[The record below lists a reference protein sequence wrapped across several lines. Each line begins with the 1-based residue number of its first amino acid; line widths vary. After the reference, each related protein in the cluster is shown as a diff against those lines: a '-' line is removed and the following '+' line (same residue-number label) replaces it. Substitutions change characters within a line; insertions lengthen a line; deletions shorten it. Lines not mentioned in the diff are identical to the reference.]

1 MGLARAAM
9 GGGARADGASSDSEE
24 DESAPLVV
32 SPAGPSDRELDV
44 PGRCVDELW
53 DLFRLAV
60 PIFISRVSSTL
71 KAVTDT
77 ALLGH
82 IDTDSRF
89 LLASAM
95 SDMWTQSTGVFMNG
109 RVLGTFCSQA
119 FGAGNKQL
127 AGIWLQVSLCV
138 VAVIAVPVG
147 VLWAATE
154 WVLHGVLGQPEQI
167 SSDAG
172 YYAAVMLLGIP
183 ARLVFGQTSQFL
195 QSQRIMRPAAQL
207 SVLTCLLNLVV
218 GWYCKPPRHR
228 WHLGCILLKM
238 PAISSL
244 TGVLGFPGPLR
255 SWGGGWGF
263 VAMPIVTLFCEYVQ
277 CLVLILW
284 FCWRKGLHRECW
296 PEEGFSLSHVTAHR
310 TAQYIRLYVP
320 AAIVAASDW
329 WRVAAIGAVAVTLGG
344 KELAVFNT
352 SCKSVSLESY
362 MSCSHYI
369 SYHSSL
375 SVVCNLS
382 AGLSGVLAHRS
393 SAVAGQHLQRRSL
406 RQHGRQARHRPRR
419 RPSKPS
425 QAPLPHQRLPR
436 RRRELPYRHAGV
448 LVCA

>member
-119 FGAGNKQL
+119 FGSGNKPL

-172 YYAAVMLLGIP
+172 YYSMILLLGIP

-207 SVLTCLLNLVV
+207 SVLTCLLNLIV
-218 GWYCKPPRHR
+218 GWYC
-228 WHLGCILLKM
+228 
-238 PAISSL
+238 
-244 TGVLGFPGPLR
+244 VLGFPGPLR

-263 VAMPIVTLFCEYVQ
+263 VAMPIVTLLCKLPR
-277 CLVLILW
+277 CRWHL
-284 FCWRKGLHRECW
+284 GLH
-296 PEEGFSLSHVTAHR
+296 SSQDASD
-310 TAQYIRLYVP
+310 
-320 AAIVAASDW
+320 IVAGR
-329 WRVAAIGAVAVTLGG
+329 RVRAVPRADPVVL
-344 KELAVFNT
+344 LAQ
-352 SCKSVSLESY
+352 
-362 MSCSHYI
+362 
-369 SYHSSL
+369 
-375 SVVCNLS
+375 
-382 AGLSGVLAHRS
+382 G
-393 SAVAGQHLQRRSL
+393 
-406 RQHGRQARHRPRR
+406 P
-419 RPSKPS
+419 
-425 QAPLPHQRLPR
+425 AP
-436 RRRELPYRHAGV
+436 
-448 LVCA
+448 